1 MEYEIVGT
9 PLPAVVC
16 HLKKGEMM
24 LSDSG
29 AMAWMDPVSYTHL
42 DVYKRQIYYFG
53 SCSNCWRY
61 DL

>member
-9 PLPAVVC
+9 PLPAVIC

-29 AMAWMDPVSYTHL
+29 AMAWMDPCMEMGTTYE
-42 DVYKRQIYYFG
+42 
-53 SCSNCWRY
+53 
-61 DL
+61 